1 MAKIPPITSD
11 NRPSDPAQGEV
22 YYESDTNRIV
32 VFDGS
37 VWHVYNRDSM
47 SYSTGGDDDLHYPQG
62 LYADSAANYY
72 IANSPDIHLDANHI
86 DGLSINSGLSH
97 GDYVLNWYDRTH
109 NNYNME
115 SNRYADGISTSA
127 SVHHCQVDLNISSTL
142 SGGACTMPALFN
154 SQHDRYNLDSSAPQS
169 IALANTVFYIAA
181 GGSNVSPFN
190 NYAYW
195 YRGAGGSP
203 FNHIITWNSSK
214 GYGATLQGRFT
225 SNYSVGPHL
234 TIGRQDG
241 STAYVWDT
249 ESGGSPIGGSDAYS
263 ASVNA
268 RDISGGIFRSSYEM
282 KMWEL
287 IIFNQALDISEINT
301 VKSYLQN
308 KYAGL
313 SASLPSG
320 GSTPDLTIP

>member
-32 VFDGS
+32 VYDGS
-37 VWHVYNRDSM
+37 IWHVYNRDSL
-47 SYSTGGDDDLHYPQG
+47 SYSTGGADDLHYPQG
-62 LYADSAANYY
+62 LYADTAANYY
-72 IANSPDIHLDANHI
+72 IATSPDIHLDANHI
-86 DGLSINSGLSH
+86 DGLSVTSGFSH
-97 GDYVLNWYDRTH
+97 DDTVANWHDRTH

-115 SNRYADGISTSA
+115 SKRTAAGNAATFTKI
-127 SVHHCQVDLNISSTL
+127 DLNISSSL
-142 SGGACTMPALFN
+142 SGGACVMPAIDN
-154 SQHDRYNLDSSAPQS
+154 SQHDRYNIDPSAPQS
-169 IALANTVFYIAA
+169 IDVTNTVFYIAA
-181 GGSNVSPFN
+181 GPSTVSPFN

-195 YRGAGGSP
+195 YRGAGANP

-214 GYGATLQGRFT
+214 GYDSTLQQRFT
-225 SNYSVGPHL
+225 SDYSTGPHL
-234 TIGRQDG
+234 TIGRQDD

-249 ESGGSPIGGSDAYS
+249 ESGGSPIGGASAYS
-263 ASVNA
+263 SAVAN
-268 RDISGGIFRSSYEM
+268 RDISEGFFRSTYAM

-287 IIFNQALDISEINT
+287 MIFNQALDISEINT

-313 SASLPSG
+313 SASLPSA
-320 GSTPDLTIP
+320 GSTPALTLP